1 MVAATN
7 KVFSRIPGT
16 DHPSLD
22 GKIYI
27 STGYDTLS
35 NSLAQSG
42 WKSVTANNVPEQK
55 NRTFAHTPYMYSHGE
70 RGGPMATYLVSATA
84 RPKFKLWLK
93 TSVTKIIRTG
103 GHATGVQVE
112 AFLDGGY
119 TGTVNLTPGTGRV
132 IVSAGAFGTAKLLMR
147 SGIGPTDQLN
157 IVQAS
162 ADKTTMINSTQWINL
177 PVGYNLD
184 DHLNVSL

>member
-1 MVAATN
+1 MEATN

-42 WKSVTANNVPEQK
+42 WKSVVANDVPGQK

-103 GHATGVQVE
+103 GHATGVQLE

-157 IVQAS
+157 IVKAS
-162 ADKTTMINSTQWINL
+162 TDSTAMINATQWINL